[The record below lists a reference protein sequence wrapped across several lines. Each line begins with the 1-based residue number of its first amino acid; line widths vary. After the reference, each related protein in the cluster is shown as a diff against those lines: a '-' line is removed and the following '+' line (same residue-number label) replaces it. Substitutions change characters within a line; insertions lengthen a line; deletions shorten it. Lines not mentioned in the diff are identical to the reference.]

1 MMNIQNIVSL
11 AEQLL
16 SLGFENTNSSLLK
29 RICFKPANFMISQ
42 RVEKAKEQ
50 LNFHLFFQK
59 DSKQNSYALI
69 YYDAVLQKETDLTS
83 TTINGIST
91 SSLENRMAEI
101 DWKIAFELDVKKQWS
116 VDDKST
122 WENELKIESIVED
135 LNALQI
141 SEEGKT
147 IAVSLKH
154 KFWTGATY
162 QELFGNISPLNN
174 KHEVSQ
180 RFYFSEGQA
189 GISVDEAY
197 RFLQNRWLEKQMQ
210 IKRKQIDS
218 SIIGESENDSPASS
232 GNGLPGRKRSGR
244 TKGVK
249 TKKIAQK

>member
-1 MMNIQNIVSL
+1 
-11 AEQLL
+11 
-16 SLGFENTNSSLLK
+16 
-29 RICFKPANFMISQ
+29 
-42 RVEKAKEQ
+42 
-50 LNFHLFFQK
+50 
-59 DSKQNSYALI
+59 
-69 YYDAVLQKETDLTS
+69 
-83 TTINGIST
+83 
-91 SSLENRMAEI
+91 MAEI

-122 WENELKIESIVED
+122 WENELKIESIIED

-141 SEEGKT
+141 SEEGKSV
-147 IAVSLKH
+147 AVSLKH

-174 KHEVSQ
+174 MHEVSQ

-197 RFLQNRWLEKQMQ
+197 RFLQNRWLEKKMQ

-218 SIIGESENDSPASS
+218 SIIGESENNSPASS
-232 GNGLPGRKRSGR
+232 GNGLPRRKRSGR

-249 TKKIAQK
+249 PKR